1 MRRRRRHGRDLGEM
15 VRDSRCISIQ
25 LQSRGNR
32 ALAQEGP
39 HRSTGPRAALYNGAR
54 AGGRLAHGRTPR
66 AEFLPGRGLGHNKA
80 AAREGLCARRSLQ
93 ARREAQAALRHR
105 QGQAG
110 PRRDGRDAQGVTE
123 QLYRGFTPEELGTL
137 MRLQKKM
144 LANLA
149 DTEVHSILEG

>member
-1 MRRRRRHGRDLGEM
+1 MDVDLGEM

-32 ALAQEGP
+32 SLAQEGLTEVQARVLLFIMAHAP
-39 HRSTGPRAALYNGAR
+39 EGVSPTDVHRELNFSL
-54 AGGRLAHGRTPR
+54 
-66 AEFLPGRGLGHNKA
+66 A
-80 AAREGLCARRSLQ
+80 AASGIIKRLREKGYVRVEAYRLDERRKLLFATDKGRRARDVMD
-93 ARREAQAALRHR
+93 AALR
-105 QGQAG
+105 AI
-110 PRRDGRDAQGVTE
+110 PE